1 MKEIHLVT
9 ANKELFLPYVIRRID
24 EACFSRDIT
33 TLGQTPSTKS
43 CIRSP
48 GNESIGWKPMRSCS
62 GLSPTTPMK
71 EDLFELFLIS

>member
-9 ANKELFLPYVIRRID
+9 ANKELFLSYVIRRID
-24 EACFSRDIT
+24 EACLSRDIR
-33 TLGQTPSTKS
+33 TLGQTPIKS